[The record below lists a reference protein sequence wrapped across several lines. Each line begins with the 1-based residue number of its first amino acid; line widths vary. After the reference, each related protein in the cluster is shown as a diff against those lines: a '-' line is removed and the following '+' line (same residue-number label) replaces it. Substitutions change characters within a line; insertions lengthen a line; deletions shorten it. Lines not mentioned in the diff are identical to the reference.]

1 MRALGSLF
9 TVIDYK
15 IGARLARCGGLCL
28 EVIQCFK
35 EHNSELGKHISLAD

>member
-9 TVIDYK
+9 TAVGYK
-15 IGARLARCGGLCL
+15 IGAKLARCGGLCL

-35 EHNSELGKHISLAD
+35 KHTAELEKDISLAD